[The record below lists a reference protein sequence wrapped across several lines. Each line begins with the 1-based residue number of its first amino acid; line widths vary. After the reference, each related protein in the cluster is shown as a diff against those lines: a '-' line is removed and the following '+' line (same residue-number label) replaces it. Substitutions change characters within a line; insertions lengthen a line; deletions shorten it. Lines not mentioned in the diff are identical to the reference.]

1 MEHMIFISYSS
12 KDEPLAQLICHRLK
26 EAGFRSWFAPKDI
39 LHADWAGEIIDGLR
53 RSNVCVVIA
62 GENSFASGEV
72 LKEVVAAT
80 DCCEYIIPFKVDS
93 AELPY
98 KFQYHL
104 GPCHWLDASTPP
116 IENRIEELIQRLKH
130 LSEEDAVYRNAR
142 RLKLTDHMVWPR
154 PNFLGR
160 DAELEE
166 IAQRLPQEGTL
177 FLRGMGGIGKSEIAK
192 SYAAKYHDRY
202 DSVVFLG
209 YEGSIFDLVS
219 GDGIRIENLPPRDLN
234 SETEEQFFDRKMEA
248 LRRIVSER
256 TLLILDNYDV
266 DGDPHFADLANTE
279 AHLLV
284 TTRNE
289 HEDYPVMNVGP
300 IADFDTVRSLFVSSW
315 GKTPKPEDLP
325 VIDGM
330 IRLVGCHTFAVE
342 LIARQ
347 MKASHRTPA
356 QMNALLQT
364 GGLQTNLKEKVKRE
378 GSEVQGSAYEYISR
392 LFAFS
397 GLSEES
403 GQILRWM
410 AMVPYTGIDAGLFCD
425 ICQLDSFDAI
435 NDLVAHSWLQLDED
449 TDVLSMHPVISD
461 VVREQ
466 LHPCVENGKTYIAGL
481 WREVGSLWF
490 NNLEER
496 VRLWPLYAKII
507 RDYYDPIPELWT
519 EFSYLENN
527 AWICARYALSIE
539 LGHRFLT
546 YTKAHFPEDHEKIG
560 IAANYLG
567 GCYHNS
573 GDDIHAEPYYEEG
586 LENQKRAIRE
596 DSEPAQWDQLANAY
610 QKVGR
615 CAYLAGDFEKAKN
628 CFEESIRIGSEK
640 FGKKGYFCNAF
651 LEMGCMY
658 LKMEDYENALKY
670 LEESQRLYVAKS
682 GPDNPNSAAA
692 LMNIGK
698 CWMRLSDYTGAKHAL
713 DESLRLNI
721 RFNGNQSRQTFWSKE
736 ALGDLAL
743 LEGKPDEARR
753 IYEEIEVEMEQCF
766 GEQNPD
772 LLALREKL
780 KNIGIA

>member
-1 MEHMIFISYSS
+1 MDHLVFISYST
-12 KDEPLAQLICHRLK
+12 KDTPLALLMCRRFE
-26 EAGFRSWFAPKDI
+26 EAGIRYWFAPRDI
-39 LHADWAGEIIDGLR
+39 DHLNWEEKIMDALGKAD
-53 RSNVCVVIA
+53 VCVVIM
-62 GENSFASGEV
+62 GEHAIESGEV
-72 LKEVVAAT
+72 IKEVCAAT
-80 DCCEYIIPFKVDS
+80 KTCEYIIPFRVDLTDLS
-93 AELPY
+93 AALE
-98 KFQYHL
+98 YHL
-104 GPCHWLDASTPP
+104 GPCHWVDASTPP
-116 IENRIEELIQRLKH
+116 IEQRIGELIHRIGH
-130 LSEEDAVYRNAR
+130 LNEEDVVYRNAR
-142 RLKLTDHMVWPR
+142 RLKLTEHMVWPR

-160 DAELEE
+160 EQELEE
-166 IAQRLPQEGTL
+166 IAEQLPQEGTL

-202 DSVVFLG
+202 DTVLFLG

-219 GDGIRIENLPPRDLN
+219 GDGVLIENLPPRDLN

-256 TLLILDNYDV
+256 TLFILDNYDV
-266 DGDPHFADLANTE
+266 DDDPHFADLANTK
-279 AHLLV
+279 AHLLI

-289 HEDYPVMNVGP
+289 HEDYPVMTIGP
-300 IADFDTVRSLFVSSW
+300 IADFDTVRTLFVSSW

-325 VIDGM
+325 VIDEM
-330 IRLVGCHTFAVE
+330 IRMVGCHTFTVE

-347 MKASHRTPA
+347 MKASRRNPL
-356 QMNALLQT
+356 QMRELLQS
-364 GGLQTNLKEKVKRE
+364 GGLQTNLKEKVKRD
-378 GSEVQGSAYEYISR
+378 GSEVQGSAYEYIKR
-392 LFAFS
+392 LFVFS
-397 GLSEES
+397 GLPAESE
-403 GQILRWM
+403 QILRWM
-410 AMVPYTGIDAGLFCD
+410 AMVPYTGIDTGLFYD
-425 ICQLDSFDAI
+425 ICRLESFDEI
-435 NDLVAHSWLQLDED
+435 NDLVAHSWLQIDED
-449 TDVLSMHPVISD
+449 TDVLSMHPVIAD

-586 LENQKRAIRE
+586 LECQKKAIRG
-596 DSEPAQWDQLANAY
+596 DSGYTQWDQLSNAY

-615 CAYLAGDFEKAKN
+615 CAYLRGDYEKAKA
-628 CFEESIRIGSEK
+628 CFEESIRISTEK
-640 FGKKGYFCNAF
+640 CGKKGYYCNAVF
-651 LEMGCMY
+651 EMSSMY
-658 LKMEDYENALKY
+658 LKMEDYENGLKY
-670 LEESQRLYVAKS
+670 AEESKKIYDAMS
-682 GPDNPNSAAA
+682 GPDNPNSACS
-692 LMNIGK
+692 LTNIGK
-698 CWMRLSDYTGAKHAL
+698 CRMHLGDHEGAKKAL
-713 DESLRLNI
+713 EESVQLNI
-721 RFNGNQSRQTFWSKE
+721 RFNGKENRQTFWAQE
-736 ALGDLAL
+736 AIGDLAM
-743 LEGKPDEARR
+743 LEGKKDEARR
-753 IYEEIEVEMEQCF
+753 VYEELEVVMEQSF

-780 KNIGIA
+780 KSVGTA